1 MHTQH
6 FDYIVIGGGS
16 GGYAA
21 ARTARESVER
31 VAIIDSANTLGG
43 LCILRGCMPS
53 KALLYSGQLLYDAK
67 QATSFGLKIPTA
79 VIDMPTLQKRKQSL
93 VKEFA
98 DYRGDQL
105 HNSRFSLFRSAA
117 KFIDKNKIQLSN
129 GQILSADHF
138 MVATGSVVATPNVPG
153 LAESKCWTSDHIL
166 NLDSTPEEMVVLGG
180 GVVACEL
187 AQFLARIG
195 TKVTLIQRSNHIL
208 KGLPSKASAVIEN
221 KFRDEGIVLYTSTAI
236 QSVDK
241 VNGQYEVIFNYKGK
255 RLCIHTPHLM
265 NALGRKPATQGLDLS
280 KAGISTSKNGQ
291 IICNKFQQTTNPKV
305 YASGDVTG
313 PHEIVH
319 IAILQ
324 GEVAAKHATGQVA
337 DPVDYDSLVS
347 VVFTDPQVA
356 QVGPSKQQ
364 LDDRG
369 AKYLC
374 ADYPFDDHGKSMLM
388 NAKYGYVQVYCDLSG
403 KILGAECVGKDA
415 GELIHSM
422 AVAASIKANI
432 NDLLKV
438 HWYHPTLSE
447 IWTYPLEDLA
457 NAL

>member
-1 MHTQH
+1 MQTQH

-31 VAIIDSANTLGG
+31 VAIIDSADTLGG

-67 QATSFGLKIPTA
+67 QATSFGLKIPAA
-79 VIDMPTLQKRKQSL
+79 VIDMPTLQKRKQAL

-105 HNSRFSLFRSAA
+105 QSNRFTLFRNKA
-117 KFIDKNKIQLSN
+117 KFIDKDKIQLGN

-138 MVATGSVVATPNVPG
+138 MVATGSVVATPSVPG
-153 LAESKCWTSDHIL
+153 LAESNCWNSDHVL
-166 NLDSTPEEMVVLGG
+166 NLDFAPKEVVVLGG

-187 AQFLARIG
+187 AQFLTRIG
-195 TKVTLIQRSNHIL
+195 TKVTLIQRSNHLL
-208 KGLPSKASAVIEN
+208 KDLSSKASAVIEN
-221 KFRDEGIVLYTSTAI
+221 KFREEGIILYTDTSL
-236 QSVDK
+236 QSVNT
-241 VNGQYEVIFNYKGK
+241 VNDQYEVTFEHESESLSIQ
-255 RLCIHTPHLM
+255 TPHLL

-280 KAGISTSKNGQ
+280 KASISTSKNGQ
-291 IICNKFQQTTNPKV
+291 ITCNEFQQTTNPKV

-319 IAILQ
+319 VAILQ
-324 GEVAAKHATGQVA
+324 GEVAAKHATGRAA
-337 DPVDYDSLVS
+337 DPVSYDSLVS

-364 LDDRG
+364 LDDRE
-369 AKYLC
+369 ATYLS
-374 ADYPFDDHGKSMLM
+374 ANYPFDDHGKSMLM
-388 NAKYGYVQVYCDLSG
+388 NAKHGYVEVYCDLSG
-403 KILGAECVGKDA
+403 IILGAQCVGKDA

-422 AVAASIKANI
+422 AVAASLKATVH
-432 NDLLKV
+432 DLLKV
-438 HWYHPTLSE
+438 QWYHPTLSE

-457 NAL
+457 DAL

>member
-1 MHTQH
+1 MQTQH

-31 VAIIDSANTLGG
+31 VAIIDSADTLGG

-67 QATSFGLKIPTA
+67 QATSFGLKIPAA
-79 VIDMPTLQKRKQSL
+79 VIDMPTLQKRKQAL

-105 HNSRFSLFRSAA
+105 QSNRFTLFRNKA
-117 KFIDKNKIQLSN
+117 KFIDKDKIQLGN

-138 MVATGSVVATPNVPG
+138 MVATGSVVATPSVPG
-153 LAESKCWTSDHIL
+153 LAESNCWTSDHVL
-166 NLDSTPEEMVVLGG
+166 NLDFAPKEVVVLGG

-187 AQFLARIG
+187 AQFLTRIG
-195 TKVTLIQRSNHIL
+195 TKVTLIQRSNHLL
-208 KGLPSKASAVIEN
+208 KDLSSKASAVIEN
-221 KFRDEGIVLYTSTAI
+221 KFREEGIILYTDTSL
-236 QSVDK
+236 QSVNT
-241 VNGQYEVIFNYKGK
+241 VNDQYEVTFEHESESLSIQ
-255 RLCIHTPHLM
+255 TPHLL

-280 KAGISTSKNGQ
+280 KASISTSKNGQ
-291 IICNKFQQTTNPKV
+291 ITCNEFQQTTNPKV

-319 IAILQ
+319 VAILQ
-324 GEVAAKHATGQVA
+324 GEVAAKHATGRAA
-337 DPVDYDSLVS
+337 DPVNYDSLVS

-369 AKYLC
+369 AKYLS
-374 ADYPFDDHGKSMLM
+374 ANYPFDDHGKSMLM
-388 NAKYGYVQVYCDLSG
+388 NAKHGYVEVYCDLSG
-403 KILGAECVGKDA
+403 IILGAQCVGKDA

-422 AVAASIKANI
+422 AVAASLKATVH
-432 NDLLKV
+432 DLLKV
-438 HWYHPTLSE
+438 QWYHPTLSE

-457 NAL
+457 DAL

>member
-1 MHTQH
+1 MQAQH

-21 ARTARESVER
+21 ARTARESVQR
-31 VAIIDSANTLGG
+31 VAIIDSADTLGG

-67 QATSFGLKIPTA
+67 QATSFGLKIPAA
-79 VIDMPTLQKRKQSL
+79 VIDMPTLQKRKQAL

-105 HNSRFSLFRSAA
+105 QSNRFTLFRNKA
-117 KFIDKNKIQLSN
+117 KFIDKDKIQLGN

-138 MVATGSVVATPNVPG
+138 MVATGSVVATPSVPG
-153 LAESKCWTSDHIL
+153 LAESNCWTSDHLL
-166 NLDSTPEEMVVLGG
+166 NLDFVPKEVVVLGG

-187 AQFLARIG
+187 AQFLTRIG
-195 TKVTLIQRSNHIL
+195 TKVTLIQRSDHLL
-208 KGLPSKASAVIEN
+208 KGLSSKASAVIKN
-221 KFRDEGIVLYTSTAI
+221 KFREEGIVLYTGTSL
-236 QSVDK
+236 QSVNS
-241 VNGQYEVIFNYKGK
+241 VNGQYEVIFKHESES
-255 RLCIHTPHLM
+255 LSIHTPHLL
-265 NALGRKPATQGLDLS
+265 NALGRKPATQGLNLS

-291 IICNKFQQTTNPKV
+291 IICNKFQQTSNPKV

-324 GEVAAKHATGQVA
+324 GEAAAKHATGRVA
-337 DPVDYDSLVS
+337 DPVCYDSLVS

-364 LDDRG
+364 LDARG
-369 AKYLC
+369 AKYLS

-388 NAKYGYVQVYCDLSG
+388 NAKHGYVEVYCDLSG
-403 KILGAECVGKDA
+403 KILGAQCVGKDA

-422 AVAASIKANI
+422 AVAASLRATVH
-432 NDLLKV
+432 DLLKV
-438 HWYHPTLSE
+438 QWYHPTLSE

-457 NAL
+457 DAL

>member
-1 MHTQH
+1 
-6 FDYIVIGGGS
+6 
-16 GGYAA
+16 
-21 ARTARESVER
+21 
-31 VAIIDSANTLGG
+31 
-43 LCILRGCMPS
+43 MPS

-67 QATSFGLKIPTA
+67 QATSFGLKIPAA
-79 VIDMPTLQKRKQSL
+79 VIDMPTLQKRKQAL

-105 HNSRFSLFRSAA
+105 HSNRFALFRNKA
-117 KFIDKNKIQLSN
+117 KFIDKDKIQLGN
-129 GQILSADHF
+129 GQILSADYF
-138 MVATGSVVATPNVPG
+138 MVATGSVVATPSVPG
-153 LAESKCWTSDHIL
+153 LAESNCWTSDHLL
-166 NLDSTPEEMVVLGG
+166 NLDFAPKEVVVLGG

-187 AQFLARIG
+187 AQFLTRIG
-195 TKVTLIQRSNHIL
+195 TKVTLIQRSNHLL
-208 KGLPSKASAVIEN
+208 KDLSSKASAVIEN
-221 KFRDEGIVLYTSTAI
+221 KFRDEGIILYTDTSL
-236 QSVDK
+236 QSVNTI
-241 VNGQYEVIFNYKGK
+241 NGQYEVTFEHESESLTIQ
-255 RLCIHTPHLM
+255 TPHLL
-265 NALGRKPATQGLDLS
+265 NALGRKPATQGLDLN

-319 IAILQ
+319 VAILQ
-324 GEVAAKHATGQVA
+324 GEAAAKHATGQVA
-337 DPVDYDSLVS
+337 DPVNYDSLVS

-356 QVGPSKQQ
+356 QVGLSKQQ
-364 LDDRG
+364 LDARG
-369 AKYLC
+369 AKYLS
-374 ADYPFDDHGKSMLM
+374 AGYPFDDHGKSMLM
-388 NAKYGYVQVYCDLSG
+388 NAKYGYVKVYCDLLG
-403 KILGAECVGKDA
+403 RILGAECVGKDA

-422 AVAASIKANI
+422 AVAVSIKANI